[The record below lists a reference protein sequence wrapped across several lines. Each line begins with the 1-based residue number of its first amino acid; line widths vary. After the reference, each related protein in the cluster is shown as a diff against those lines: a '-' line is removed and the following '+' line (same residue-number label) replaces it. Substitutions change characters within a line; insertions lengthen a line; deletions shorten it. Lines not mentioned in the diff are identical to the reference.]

1 MRESFFN
8 LMSIIITAAVI
19 ENLIFARAIGT
30 DNLMASTKNY
40 RAMTRFGIMVCLIS
54 CVGATIAWG
63 FAYFF
68 QDYAWWQ
75 SAKGVAVLFGVSA
88 AYLALAFLLDYKKKT
103 FASGLLVAASYN
115 GAAFAAAL
123 LSINESASLA
133 ITLAYCAGY
142 SVGLVF
148 ALMLVHSGRERLEIC
163 RVPKSFSG
171 LPITLI
177 YIGVL
182 SLAIYGLIGHQLPT

>member
-1 MRESFFN
+1 MGESFLNF
-8 LMSIIITAAVI
+8 MGIIVTAAII

-30 DNLMASTKNY
+30 DNLMASTKSY
-40 RAMTRFGIMVCLIS
+40 RAMARFGVMVGMIS
-54 CVGATIAWG
+54 CIGGSIAWG
-63 FAYFF
+63 FAHFF
-68 QDYAWWQ
+68 RDFAWWQ
-75 SAKGVAVLFGVSA
+75 SVKGVVVLFGVSV
-88 AYLALAFLLDYKKKT
+88 AYLALAFMLNYKKKT
-103 FASGLLVAASYN
+103 STSALLTAASYN

-123 LSINESASLA
+123 LAINENASLA
-133 ITLAYCAGY
+133 VTLTYCLGY
-142 SVGLVF
+142 SIGLVL

-163 RVPKSFSG
+163 RVPKAFSG